1 MRARSAEG
9 GKSSIDFVLSSS
21 GGWVYV
27 LVLGGVCGFNLQGS
41 GKVER
46 TGFI

>member
-1 MRARSAEG
+1 M
-9 GKSSIDFVLSSS
+9 
-21 GGWVYV
+21 

-46 TGFI
+46 TGFIQDYLYYQGLDKKVYLKYFTNYKV